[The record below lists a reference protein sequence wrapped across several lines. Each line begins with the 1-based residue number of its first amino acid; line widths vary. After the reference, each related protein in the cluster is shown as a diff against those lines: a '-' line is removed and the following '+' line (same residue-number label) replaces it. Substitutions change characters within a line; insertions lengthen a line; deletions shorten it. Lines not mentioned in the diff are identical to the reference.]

1 MNELVAA
8 VPWLGKRNPTAAR
21 WLIILVAIAAPFIA
35 WQFGRSWVRILD
47 FALLYMMLAL
57 GLNLVVGFA
66 GLLDLGYI
74 AFYAVGAYTFA
85 FLASPHFDVHLP
97 FWVILPLGAA
107 FAALAGVMLGFPV
120 LRLRG
125 DYLAIVTLG
134 FGEIVRIF
142 MLNLNY
148 PVNITNG
155 PQGIN
160 MIDPINL
167 FGWDLS
173 RNIRIGEDFT
183 IHSLFLY
190 YYFFLAAV
198 AASILFIQR
207 LQISR
212 IGRAWAAMRDDELA
226 AKAIGINTRNMKL
239 LAFALGATFGGV
251 AGCLFGAFQGFVSPE
266 SFSLM
271 ESIAVLTMVVFGGM
285 GNLAGAVVGAFVLAL
300 LPEILRDVAVPLQ
313 QTLFG
318 HVLLDPEVLR
328 MLLLSLAM
336 ILMMLLR
343 PAGMIP
349 ARARYCH
356 DHHLSHHLNNT
367 PKREAAK

>member
-1 MNELVAA
+1 MNDIALAL
-8 VPWLGKRNPTAAR
+8 PWIGKRNPTAAR
-21 WLIILVAIAAPFIA
+21 WLLLALALGAPLLA
-35 WQFGRSWVRILD
+35 MLFGRTWVRVLD
-47 FALLYMMLAL
+47 FAMLYVMLAI

-85 FLASPHFDVHLP
+85 FLGSPQFDLHWP
-97 FWVILPLGAA
+97 FWVVLPLGAC
-107 FAALAGVMLGFPV
+107 FAALAGVVLGLPT

-142 MLNLNY
+142 MNNLNH

-160 MIDPINL
+160 MIDPLVL
-167 FGWDLS
+167 FGWDIS
-173 RNIRIGEDFT
+173 RPLKIGESIT
-183 IHSLFLY
+183 IHSLLLY
-190 YYFFLAAV
+190 YYVFLICV
-198 AASILFIQR
+198 VLSIVLVQR
-207 LQISR
+207 MQVSR
-212 IGRAWAAMRDDELA
+212 MGRAWAAIRDDELA

-239 LAFALGATFGGV
+239 LAFGMGATFGGV
-251 AGCLFGAFQGFVSPE
+251 AGGLFAAFQGFVSPE

-285 GNLAGAVVGAFVLAL
+285 GNLAGVITGALLLSF
-300 LPEILRDVAVPLQ
+300 LPEILRHLAVPVQ
-313 QTLFG
+313 QAVFNQ
-318 HVLLDPEVLR
+318 VPLDPEVLR

-336 ILMMLLR
+336 IGMMLWR
-343 PAGMIP
+343 PAGLIP
-349 ARARYCH
+349 SYSRYSRPQQV
-356 DHHLSHHLNNT
+356 LGKEGT
-367 PKREAAK
+367 P

>member
-1 MNELVAA
+1 MNELALA
-8 VPWLGKRNPTAAR
+8 VPWLGKRNPQAAR
-21 WLIILVAIAAPFIA
+21 WLIIAIAIGAPLIA
-35 WQFGRSWVRILD
+35 MMFGRTWVRVLD
-47 FALLYMMLAL
+47 FALLYIMLAL

-74 AFYAVGAYTFA
+74 AFYAVGAYTAA
-85 FLASPHFDVHLP
+85 FLASPHFGLHLP
-97 FWVILPLGAA
+97 IWIVLPLAA
-107 FAALAGVMLGFPV
+107 FFAAMAGITLGFPV

-142 MLNLNY
+142 MNNLNY
-148 PVNITNG
+148 PINITNG

-160 MIDPINL
+160 ALDPVVL

-173 RNIRIGEDFT
+173 RNIPVTEELSIN
-183 IHSLFLY
+183 SLFLY
-190 YYFFLAAV
+190 YYLFLACV
-198 AASILFIQR
+198 VGSIIFIQR

-212 IGRAWAAMRDDELA
+212 VGRAWAAMRDDELA

-239 LAFALGATFGGV
+239 LAFSLGATFGGV
-251 AGCLFGAFQGFVSPE
+251 AGVMFGAFQGFVSPE

-285 GNLAGAVVGAFVLAL
+285 GNVAGAIVGAIILSA
-300 LPEILRDVAVPLQ
+300 LPEILRHIAAPVQNA
-313 QTLFG
+313 LFG
-318 HVLLDPEVLR
+318 HVILDPEVLR

-343 PAGMIP
+343 PAGLIP
-349 ARARYCH
+349 ANAKYSHIR
-356 DHHLSHHLNNT
+356 HLKSKGVT
-367 PKREAAK
+367 E

>member
-1 MNELVAA
+1 MNELVSA
-8 VPWLGKRNPTAAR
+8 VPWLGKRNPMAAR
-21 WLIILVAIAAPFIA
+21 WLIIIIALVAPLIA

-74 AFYAVGAYTFA
+74 AFYAVGAYAFA
-85 FLASPHFDVHLP
+85 FLASPHFDVHMP
-97 FWVILPLGAA
+97 FWIVLPLAA
-107 FAALAGVMLGFPV
+107 GFAALAGIMLGFPV

-142 MLNLNY
+142 LLNLNY
-148 PVNITNG
+148 PINITNG

-173 RNIRIGEDFT
+173 RNLQITENFSIN
-183 IHSLFLY
+183 SLFLY
-190 YYFFLAAV
+190 YYFFLLCV
-198 AASILFIQR
+198 AGSILFVQR

-239 LAFALGATFGGV
+239 LAFSLGATFGGV
-251 AGCLFGAFQGFVSPE
+251 AGALFGAFQGFVSPE

-285 GNLAGAVVGAFVLAL
+285 GNIAGAIVGAFVLAL
-300 LPEILRDVAVPLQ
+300 LPEILRDVAVPMQ

-318 HVLLDPEVLR
+318 TVILDPEVLR

-343 PAGMIP
+343 PSGLIP
-349 ARARYCH
+349 ARARYAH
-356 DHHLSHHLNNT
+356 
-367 PKREAAK
+367 AKNMKQEGAK

>member
-8 VPWLGKRNPTAAR
+8 VPWLGRRNPMAAR
-21 WLIILVAIAAPFIA
+21 WLIIVLALAAPLIA
-35 WQFGRSWVRILD
+35 MMFGRSWVRVLD

-57 GLNLVVGFA
+57 GLNVVVGFA

-85 FLASPHFDVHLP
+85 FLASPHFGVHWP
-97 FWVILPLGAA
+97 FWAVLPLGAA
-107 FAALAGVMLGFPV
+107 FAALAGIALGFPV

-134 FGEIVRIF
+134 FGEIIRIF
-142 MLNLNY
+142 MNNLNY
-148 PVNITNG
+148 PINITNG

-160 MIDPINL
+160 MIDPIVL

-173 RNIRIGEDFT
+173 RTLKIGDFT
-183 IHSLFLY
+183 INSLYLY
-190 YYFFLAAV
+190 YYFFLLCV
-198 AASILFIQR
+198 AGSILLIQR

-226 AKAIGINTRNMKL
+226 AKAIGINIRNMKL
-239 LAFALGATFGGV
+239 LAFSLGATFGGV

-285 GNLAGAVVGAFVLAL
+285 GNIAGAVVGALVLAL
-300 LPEILRDVAVPLQ
+300 LPEVLRDIAVPIQ
-313 QTLFG
+313 QMLFDR
-318 HVLLDPEVLR
+318 VLLDPEVLR

-343 PAGMIP
+343 PVGLIP
-349 ARARYCH
+349 AKARYAH
-356 DHHLSHHLNNT
+356 PEHL
-367 PKREAAK
+367 PRKKEARP

>member
-1 MNELVAA
+1 MNELALA
-8 VPWLGKRNPTAAR
+8 VPWLGKRNPQAAR
-21 WLIILVAIAAPFIA
+21 WLIIVVALAAPLVAIM
-35 WQFGRSWVRILD
+35 FGRTWVRVLD
-47 FALLYMMLAL
+47 FALLYVMLAL

-85 FLASPHFDVHLP
+85 FLASPHFGLHLP
-97 FWVILPLGAA
+97 FWIVLPLAA
-107 FAALAGVMLGFPV
+107 ACAALAGIALGFPV

-142 MLNLNY
+142 MNNLNY
-148 PVNITNG
+148 PINITNG

-160 MIDPINL
+160 ALDPIVL

-173 RNIRIGEDFT
+173 RNLEVTEAFSIN
-183 IHSLFLY
+183 SLFLY
-190 YYFFLAAV
+190 YYFFLACV
-198 AASILFIQR
+198 VGSVIFNQR
-207 LQISR
+207 LQVSR
-212 IGRAWAAMRDDELA
+212 VGRAWAAMRDDELA
-226 AKAIGINTRNMKL
+226 AKAIGINTRNLKL
-239 LAFALGATFGGV
+239 LAFSLGATFGGV
-251 AGCLFGAFQGFVSPE
+251 AGGLFGAFQGFVSPE

-285 GNLAGAVVGAFVLAL
+285 GNVAGAIVGALILSA
-300 LPEILRDVAVPLQ
+300 LPEVLRHLAVPVQ
-313 QTLFG
+313 QALFG
-318 HVLLDPEVLR
+318 TVILDPEVLR

-343 PAGMIP
+343 PAGLIP
-349 ARARYCH
+349 AHARYSH
-356 DHHLSHHLNNT
+356 VEHLQRHGVT
-367 PKREAAK
+367 R

>member
-1 MNELVAA
+1 MNDLVASI
-8 VPWLGKRNPTAAR
+8 PFLGKRHPAVAR
-21 WLIILVAIAAPFIA
+21 WGTLALIILAPILA
-35 WQFGRSWVRILD
+35 GYFGRTWIRVLD
-47 FALLYMMLAL
+47 FALLYMLLAL

-74 AFYAVGAYTFA
+74 AFYAVGAYTWA
-85 FLASPHFDVHLP
+85 FLASPHFELHWP
-97 FWVILPLGAA
+97 IWVILPLGAG
-107 FAALAGVMLGFPV
+107 FAALAGIILGFPV

-142 MLNLNY
+142 LNNLNY

-160 MIDPINL
+160 GLDPLVL

-173 RNIRIGEDFT
+173 RTLRLGDFQ
-183 IHSLFLY
+183 IHSLYLY
-190 YYFFLAAV
+190 YYFFLLCVAGAV
-198 AASILFIQR
+198 ILIHR

-226 AKAIGINTRNMKL
+226 AKAIGIDTRAMKL
-239 LAFALGATFGGV
+239 LAFSLGATFGGV
-251 AGCLFGAFQGFVSPE
+251 AGGLFGAFQGFVSPE

-285 GNLAGAVVGAFVLAL
+285 GNIVGVIVGALAL
-300 LPEILRDVAVPLQ
+300 TFLPEILRHVAVPLQ

-318 HVLLDPEVLR
+318 HVILDPEVLR
-328 MLLLSLAM
+328 MLLLALAM
-336 ILMMLLR
+336 IFMMLWK
-343 PAGMIP
+343 PAGLVP
-349 ARARYCH
+349 AQARYSRPG
-356 DHHLSHHLNNT
+356 LLA
-367 PKREAAK
+367 RERP

>member
-1 MNELVAA
+1 MNELALA
-8 VPWLGKRNPTAAR
+8 VPWLGKRNPQAAR
-21 WLIILVAIAAPFIA
+21 WLIIALALAAPMIA
-35 WQFGRSWVRILD
+35 ILFGRTWVRVLD
-47 FALLYMMLAL
+47 FALLYIMLAL

-85 FLASPHFDVHLP
+85 FLASPHFDLHLP
-97 FWVILPLGAA
+97 FYIVLPLSAG
-107 FAALAGVMLGFPV
+107 FAAMAGITLGFPV

-142 MLNLNY
+142 LNNLNY

-160 MIDPINL
+160 SLDPIIL

-173 RNIRIGEDFT
+173 RNIQVTEELSIN
-183 IHSLFLY
+183 SLFLY
-190 YYFFLAAV
+190 YYAFLACV
-198 AASILFIQR
+198 AGSILFIQR

-212 IGRAWAAMRDDELA
+212 VGRAWAAMRDDELA

-239 LAFALGATFGGV
+239 LAFSLGATFGGV
-251 AGCLFGAFQGFVSPE
+251 SGGLFGSFQGFVSPE

-285 GNLAGAVVGAFVLAL
+285 GNIAGAIVGALILSA
-300 LPEILRDVAVPLQ
+300 LPEILRHLAVPMQ

-318 HVLLDPEVLR
+318 KVLLDPEVLR

-343 PAGMIP
+343 PAGLIP
-349 ARARYCH
+349 ANARYSH
-356 DHHLSHHLNNT
+356 IEHLKSQGVT
-367 PKREAAK
+367 R

>member
-1 MNELVAA
+1 MNELASA
-8 VPWLGKRNPTAAR
+8 VPWLGRRNPQAAR
-21 WLIILVAIAAPFIA
+21 WLIVIVAIAAPLVAIL
-35 WQFGRSWVRILD
+35 FGRTWVRVLD
-47 FALLYMMLAL
+47 FALLYVMLAL

-74 AFYAVGAYTFA
+74 AFYAVGAYTAA
-85 FLASPHFDVHLP
+85 FLASPHFGVHLP
-97 FWVILPLGAA
+97 FWIVLPVAA
-107 FAALAGVMLGFPV
+107 GFAALAGIMLGFPV

-142 MLNLNY
+142 LNNLNY

-160 MIDPINL
+160 ALDPLVL

-173 RNIRIGEDFT
+173 RNLEITENLSIN
-183 IHSLFLY
+183 SLFLY
-190 YYFFLAAV
+190 YYFFLACV
-198 AASILFIQR
+198 AGSIVFIQR
-207 LQISR
+207 LQVSR

-226 AKAIGINTRNMKL
+226 AKAIGINTRNLKL
-239 LAFALGATFGGV
+239 LAFSLGATFGGV
-251 AGCLFGAFQGFVSPE
+251 AGGLFGAFQGFVSPE

-285 GNLAGAVVGAFVLAL
+285 GNVAGAIAGALILSA
-300 LPEILRDVAVPLQ
+300 LPEILRHLAVPVQ

-318 HVLLDPEVLR
+318 AVLLDPEVLR

-336 ILMMLLR
+336 ILMMLLK
-343 PAGMIP
+343 PAGLIP
-349 ARARYCH
+349 ANARYSH
-356 DHHLSHHLNNT
+356 VEHL
-367 PKREAAK
+367 KRHGVSR

>member
-1 MNELVAA
+1 MNELAAA
-8 VPWLGKRNPTAAR
+8 VPWLGKRNPLAAR
-21 WLIILVAIAAPFIA
+21 WLIIILAITAPLVA
-35 WQFGRSWVRILD
+35 WQFGKSWVRILD
-47 FALLYMMLAL
+47 FALLYMLLAM

-97 FWVILPLGAA
+97 FWTILPLGAG
-107 FAALAGVMLGFPV
+107 FAAMAGIMLGFPV

-173 RNIRIGEDFT
+173 RNLQIGENFS
-183 IHSLFLY
+183 INSLFLY
-190 YYFFLAAV
+190 YYFFLLAV
-198 AASILFIQR
+198 AGSIVFVHR

-212 IGRAWAAMRDDELA
+212 VGRAWAAMRDDELA

-239 LAFALGATFGGV
+239 LAFSLGATFGGLS
-251 AGCLFGAFQGFVSPE
+251 GCLFGAFQGFVSPE

-285 GNLAGAVVGAFVLAL
+285 GNIAGALVGAFVLAL

-343 PAGMIP
+343 PAGLIP
-349 ARARYCH
+349 ARARYSH
-356 DHHLSHHLNNT
+356 DHHLSNKL
-367 PKREAAK
+367 KQEAAK

>member
-1 MNELVAA
+1 MNELASA
-8 VPWLGKRNPTAAR
+8 VPWLGRRNPQAAR
-21 WLIILVAIAAPFIA
+21 WLIIIVAIAAPLVA
-35 WQFGRSWVRILD
+35 VLFGRTWVRVLD
-47 FALLYMMLAL
+47 FALLYVMLAL

-74 AFYAVGAYTFA
+74 AFYAVGAYTAA
-85 FLASPHFDVHLP
+85 FLASPHFGVHLP
-97 FWVILPLGAA
+97 FWIVLPVAA
-107 FAALAGVMLGFPV
+107 GCAALAGIMLGFPV

-142 MLNLNY
+142 LNNLNY

-160 MIDPINL
+160 ALDPLVL

-173 RNIRIGEDFT
+173 RNLDITENLSIN
-183 IHSLFLY
+183 SLFLY
-190 YYFFLAAV
+190 YYFFLACV
-198 AASILFIQR
+198 AGSIVFIQR
-207 LQISR
+207 LQVSR
-212 IGRAWAAMRDDELA
+212 VGRAWAAMRDDELA
-226 AKAIGINTRNMKL
+226 AKAIGINTRNLKL
-239 LAFALGATFGGV
+239 LAFSLGATFGGV
-251 AGCLFGAFQGFVSPE
+251 AGGLFGAFQGFVSPE

-285 GNLAGAVVGAFVLAL
+285 GNVAGAIAGALILSA
-300 LPEILRDVAVPLQ
+300 LPEILRHLALPVQ

-318 HVLLDPEVLR
+318 TVLLDPEVLR

-336 ILMMLLR
+336 ILMMLLK
-343 PAGMIP
+343 PAGLIP
-349 ARARYCH
+349 ANARYSH
-356 DHHLSHHLNNT
+356 VEHL
-367 PKREAAK
+367 KRHGVSR